1 MRRGGH
7 LSPGSGSLIPSKIQ
21 TLNRCA
27 CRFNEGGKESC
38 ACSGSCSPAWA
49 PRAVPVGHC
58 GARVGTLRQGG
69 ISRPHRGSWRC
80 VELRGL
86 EPVWAA
92 QRLRGVQGPTHVWAG
107 VQPYCLF
114 LSAYGCRYG
123 QVGCAPWHS
132 SPAPATCPLEG
143 NGVYFGDEACAQI
156 AAPPPTCLVRLG
168 KLNNLPEP

>member
-21 TLNRCA
+21 TPNRCA

-92 QRLRGVQGPTHVWAG
+92 QRLRGVQGPTHVWVG

-123 QVGCAPWHS
+123 QVAGAGEEWGLLWGRGLCSDCS
-132 SPAPATCPLEG
+132 STPNLLSEVG
-143 NGVYFGDEACAQI
+143 QVKQ
-156 AAPPPTCLVRLG
+156 PP
-168 KLNNLPEP
+168 